1 MSNASPSETWQAEIN
16 PQFVQQL
23 QERPARLQVIDP
35 TLGQGLWSRSR
46 FFHDRL
52 SFFHQVAGR
61 YLQANELPVESLPIV
76 YAQPRTFP
84 EAPSL
89 PSEPLSQQNPSRRQ
103 QPLPITQPIQPASS
117 QQNPSFVIQAK
128 MADAHTTSA
137 PSPAAMGISA
147 PQIASIET
155 PSLPSISQSLR
166 EDAPSELNFV
176 QRSKTSEQSNPTVR
190 NRQTAIH
197 SNSSPTDY
205 PTQSLPHF
213 SPAQTVTPIVVSPS
227 TKTRQRH
234 RQRSLDVNSTIESS
248 LPLVRPTRLS
258 NQSEALG
265 NGVLSEVHRARNA
278 SEIYPVVHSAIPSPI
293 SAKPLQPPI
302 STHLIL
308 ERLTQPTLLY
318 PKTLEAR
325 APESQPLWAQS
336 NTANPLPLVF
346 ASTRSEPSPATSP
359 TSAAYKHQPAN
370 FFTSNNVPAPSA
382 SAAAI
387 APAGTLPNPTQN
399 PPPIDIDAVVAKVE
413 RKLMRQIVIERER
426 RG

>member
-1 MSNASPSETWQAEIN
+1 MSNASPSETWQAGIN
-16 PQFVQQL
+16 PQFVQHL

-84 EAPSL
+84 EALSL
-89 PSEPLSQQNPSRRQ
+89 PSEPLSQQNPSRQ
-103 QPLPITQPIQPASS
+103 QPLPITQPIQPSSS
-117 QQNPSFVIQAK
+117 QQKPSFVIQAK

-137 PSPAAMGISA
+137 PSPPAMGISA
-147 PQIASIET
+147 PKIASIEK
-155 PSLPSISQSLR
+155 PSLPPISQSLR
-166 EDAPSELNFV
+166 EDVPSELNFV
-176 QRSKTSEQSNPTVR
+176 QRSETSEQSNPTVR

-197 SNSSPTDY
+197 SNSSPTDH
-205 PTQSLPHF
+205 PTQSLPYF

-227 TKTRQRH
+227 TKTIRQRH
-234 RQRSLDVNSTIESS
+234 RQRSLDVNSMIESS

-278 SEIYPVVHSAIPSPI
+278 SEIYPVVHSTIPSPI

-302 STHLIL
+302 STHLTL

-318 PKTLEAR
+318 PETLKAR
-325 APESQPLWAQS
+325 ASESQPLRAQS
-336 NTANPLPLVF
+336 NAANPLPLVF

-359 TSAAYKHQPAN
+359 TSAAYEHQPAN